1 MLFSAVAFAALAGQ
15 AVVAEGVK
23 KPYKPQM
30 AKMSVKDVLMGR
42 QVGGGY
48 YPDSTACGTG
58 DTCAEA
64 CGAGYEQCYSTDDL
78 IHCYDNANAQT
89 CCPNSSGDSCNAGYY
104 CSADSAGETYCCPE
118 GTSTDDCAAAYG
130 ITGGLQSM
138 SVVATSTYTATLTA
152 TTTVAS
158 TSSSA
163 FSEAA
168 VTTISTASAPS
179 TTPECTTYTS
189 EIIYT
194 ETDTTGG
201 CTTYTSAIV
210 HTMHSASA
218 TIGSNSTA
226 AVATTGYLPTST
238 TTGIPVQAGASALQ
252 VSGVLAVAAAALIPL
267 LI

>member
-1 MLFSAVAFAALAGQ
+1 MLFSAIAFAALAGQ

-42 QVGGGY
+42 QAGAGY

-78 IHCYDNANAQT
+78 IHCYDLANAQT

-104 CSADSAGETYCCPE
+104 CTADSVGETYCCPE
-118 GTSTDDCAAAYG
+118 GTSTDDCAASYG
-130 ITGGLQSM
+130 VTGGLQSM
-138 SVVATSTYTATLTA
+138 SVVATSTYTATLTS

-158 TSSSA
+158 TSSA
-163 FSEAA
+163 LSEAA
-168 VTTISTASAPS
+168 VTTMTTASAAS
-179 TTPECTTYTS
+179 TTGECTTYTS

-194 ETDTTGG
+194 ETDPTGG
-201 CTTYTSAIV
+201 CTTYTSAVV

-218 TIGSNSTA
+218 TVGSNTTA
-226 AVATTGYLPTST
+226 IATTGLLPTST

-252 VSGVLAVAAAALIPL
+252 VSGVVAAAVAALIPL